1 MKNWAA
7 FLLIFAV
14 MVFGLGMR
22 IKTEIEVTESY
33 TCPELKIMQF
43 NKANSYG
50 EPINDYIYEVKAV
63 FETETEA
70 QIFKSKV
77 EEMIK

>member
-1 MKNWAA
+1 MKDWIA

-33 TCPELKIMQF
+33 TCPELKIQQF

-50 EPINDYIYEVKAV
+50 EPATEHIYVVSAE

-70 QIFKSKV
+70 QIYKAKA